1 MGRILVTGAS
11 DFLNDGCE
19 GCKISSGQRDTIG
32 KLSISLSGN
41 WVLNHYNDYQQGFL
55 GWLILQPYYH
65 RMEWSDL
72 TTEEAMTLGTNIC
85 KIDNTLRRYWEIN
98 FKDDTIKR
106 LYVTYFHEGIFDMP
120 KQNPYHLHIH
130 LIPRTKKIGL
140 LLQEEADGITMVNA
154 WRIYESTEKPN
165 FPTEYR
171 IRRFDGERAYHLMTF
186 LRDNLVS

>member
-1 MGRILVTGAS
+1 MGRILVTDTS
-11 DFLNDGCE
+11 NFLDNGCE

-32 KLSISLSGN
+32 KLSIRLNEN

-55 GWLILQPYYH
+55 GWLILQPYFH

-72 TTEEAMTLGTNIC
+72 AVEEAATLGPNIC
-85 KIDNTLRRYWEIN
+85 KIDSTLRKYWGIN
-98 FKDDTIKR
+98 FGDDSIER
-106 LYVTYFHEGIFDMP
+106 LYVTYFHEGIFDRP

-140 LLQEEADGITMVNA
+140 LLQEVIDGITMVNA
-154 WRIYESTEKPN
+154 WRIYTSTEN
-165 FPTEYR
+165 SSFPTEYR
-171 IRRFDGERAYHLMTF
+171 IRRFDGKKAYHLMTF